1 MFVFAGA
8 TLDGFPE
15 LYGPRL
21 LRHRDS
27 IIDFS
32 FFFSF
37 LLSRFLLLALALA
50 LLLLPLPSSSSRSS
64 CLLPSPPPTK
74 LRWQRQRAS
83 TCMQSDTI
91 CIEECAYMPIYIYT
105 LYRIHVCVCVCA
117 CCCCLS
123 LFSSC
128 CRVPQ
133 RKARGSKPAAKQK
146 WAAKN

>member
-50 LLLLPLPSSSSRSS
+50 LLLLPLPILLLLHVLLACFR
-64 CLLPSPPPTK
+64 LLHLPSCAGNGNG
-74 LRWQRQRAS
+74 QARA
-83 TCMQSDTI
+83 C
-91 CIEECAYMPIYIYT
+91 
-105 LYRIHVCVCVCA
+105 
-117 CCCCLS
+117 
-123 LFSSC
+123 
-128 CRVPQ
+128 
-133 RKARGSKPAAKQK
+133 KATRFA
-146 WAAKN
+146 